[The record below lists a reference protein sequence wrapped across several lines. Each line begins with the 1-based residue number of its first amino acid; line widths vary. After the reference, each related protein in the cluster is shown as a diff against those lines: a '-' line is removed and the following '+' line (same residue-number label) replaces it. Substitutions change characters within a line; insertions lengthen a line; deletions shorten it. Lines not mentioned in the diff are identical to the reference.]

1 MAIQFAQRVIAH
13 NLAPQSTPSTLLR
26 GLRQSMTR
34 SHSIAV
40 IGGDGIGPEVTRA
53 ALRVLDAAE
62 RKFTFSTSRTE
73 YDWSSERYISSSGRI
88 GPEDIDGLRKHEAIL
103 FGAIGDPRAPRGVV

>member
-1 MAIQFAQRVIAH
+1 MWPPNASKLVAQAQVRRAWAMAIQFAQRVIAH
-13 NLAPQSTPSTLLR
+13 NLAPESTSSTLLR
-26 GLRQSMTR
+26 GLRQFMAR

-73 YDWSSERYISSSGRI
+73 YDWSSERYVNSSGRI
-88 GPEDIDGLRKHEAIL
+88 TA
-103 FGAIGDPRAPRGVV
+103 A

>member
-1 MAIQFAQRVIAH
+1 MWPPNASKLVAQAQVRRAWAMAIQFAQRVIAH
-13 NLAPQSTPSTLLR
+13 NLAPESTPSTLLR

-62 RKFTFSTSRTE
+62 RRFGFSTSRTE
-73 YDWSSERYISSSGRI
+73 YDWSSERYLSSPRPVT
-88 GPEDIDGLRKHEAIL
+88 PEDLDGLR
-103 FGAIGDPRAPRGVV
+103 